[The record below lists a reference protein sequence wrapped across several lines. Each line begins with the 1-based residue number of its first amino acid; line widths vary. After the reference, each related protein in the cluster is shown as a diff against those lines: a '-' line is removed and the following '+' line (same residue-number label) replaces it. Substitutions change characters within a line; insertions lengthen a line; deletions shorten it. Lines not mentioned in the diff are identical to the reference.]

1 MSNGV
6 MSNRAYKEARLVA
19 NDDPVITS
27 QMYNGV
33 LGGTVLWGILVNIIM
48 SIVFADAILDMNYL
62 AVVLIYFIGS
72 FVSMLVVY
80 NSSNPVIS
88 FVGFTGLSISMGL
101 LLTFYVSLFDFA
113 SIMLAF
119 VSTGI
124 VVGIMIACTVLFPE
138 FFKGLGRVLFATLLI
153 AVATEFI
160 LSLIM
165 GIDSTIFDYLIVV
178 IFCGYIGY
186 DWVKAQKYT
195 PTLDNAVDSA
205 ADIYVDIVNLF
216 VRILSIIA
224 KRND

>member
-48 SIVFADAILDMNYL
+48 STVFADAILDMNYL